1 MGTNKRLEDLTAYK
15 GVLPY
20 ASELFGVYQPLI
32 GWKSKRTQQW
42 LSNNNGGPGSELLS
56 RLIPLFETR
65 DKIEFNADCN
75 INLDLLNLAEL
86 RRPKLLPQR
95 GIVLQSIREKIELW
109 IRETNRKPTK
119 LDDWRAIITEEA
131 LSGRVEE
138 GALVKVLKFYR
149 ENSIVFC
156 KTLRSALDGARA
168 AVFMNEQL
176 AEKTNQHAIKVAI
189 EEEEAVAS
197 ILFML
202 LKFDAQKELDEIF
215 FEQVTIDS
223 ETGFKNIL
231 ERKSKDF
238 PDPFL
243 SFDPK
248 NGTKDVS
255 ISPLGIVHLFRQYFF
270 ELDTFLGTPVGHFW
284 LSPGSTLELIETSTR
299 RTLVEKTTEVSQ
311 ERIQKAEKTTTDQ
324 DDISTAVK
332 QDNKDDLKLGV
343 TATVNQSW
351 GTGNASASASLNM
364 DKTQQTARETTHK
377 RMRQQ
382 SEKVSTEMKESYKT
396 TLRTVTEST
405 DVNSK
410 RYVIANTS
418 NDLLNYEFRRKMRQV
433 GVQVQDIG
441 SYLCWETFV
450 DDPGNDLGLANLI
463 HLAKPADLLPLPSRH
478 KKQPPPNQRIPFSIP
493 VVWDFGDNTFY
504 NFKGLRK
511 ESITKFC
518 QIPDGYEIV
527 PPREKYEDIFPL
539 YQISGS
545 GEDFHG
551 IWAFGGKYDSATK
564 EIEVGVVIYTEL
576 NWDERVDFAVGGTI
590 EVRPG
595 KTILDAIALENSTV
609 DDKITEATIANTE
622 KERVASITAI
632 QERIEQA
639 RSIKKRDSF
648 DLREEER
655 IIIYRRL
662 IEALMTDNQ
671 YRGADTKTRHTL
683 SVLINTIFDIDKML
697 YFVAPEWWRPIVRRM
712 VSASQLSA
720 NLTGSIVPWD
730 GEQNRIDNYLI
741 TSKSDPAPMGASL
754 GWLLQLDGDDL
765 RNAFLNAPWVK
776 TVIPIRPGKEQA
788 ALVWLKGAGVEG
800 ADGLENDYA
809 AVNQAELDEINQKL
823 GRSIGT
829 KVTILDALEYL
840 CETVAS
846 KDKESRGVKSYPM
859 TEINDDNKVSAT
871 PIEKVYEHGFY
882 PLRGGFRVQPDDP
895 NVDSNNKDKN
905 FQVFDQWVEVVP
917 TDQIVPVK
925 VEYDP
930 RTGRQR

>member
-1 MGTNKRLEDLTAYK
+1 M
-15 GVLPY
+15 P
-20 ASELFGVYQPLI
+20 AS
-32 GWKSKRTQQW
+32 
-42 LSNNNGGPGSELLS
+42 
-56 RLIPLFETR
+56 
-65 DKIEFNADCN
+65 
-75 INLDLLNLAEL
+75 
-86 RRPKLLPQR
+86 
-95 GIVLQSIREKIELW
+95 
-109 IRETNRKPTK
+109 
-119 LDDWRAIITEEA
+119 
-131 LSGRVEE
+131 
-138 GALVKVLKFYR
+138 
-149 ENSIVFC
+149 
-156 KTLRSALDGARA
+156 
-168 AVFMNEQL
+168 
-176 AEKTNQHAIKVAI
+176 
-189 EEEEAVAS
+189 
-197 ILFML
+197 
-202 LKFDAQKELDEIF
+202 
-215 FEQVTIDS
+215 
-223 ETGFKNIL
+223 
-231 ERKSKDF
+231 
-238 PDPFL
+238 
-243 SFDPK
+243 
-248 NGTKDVS
+248 
-255 ISPLGIVHLFRQYFF
+255 
-270 ELDTFLGTPVGHFW
+270 
-284 LSPGSTLELIETSTR
+284 R
-299 RTLVEKTTEVSQ
+299 RT
-311 ERIQKAEKTTTDQ
+311 
-324 DDISTAVK
+324 
-332 QDNKDDLKLGV
+332 
-343 TATVNQSW
+343 
-351 GTGNASASASLNM
+351 
-364 DKTQQTARETTHK
+364 
-377 RMRQQ
+377 
-382 SEKVSTEMKESYKT
+382 
-396 TLRTVTEST
+396 
-405 DVNSK
+405 
-410 RYVIANTS
+410 
-418 NDLLNYEFRRKMRQV
+418 
-433 GVQVQDIG
+433 
-441 SYLCWETFV
+441 
-450 DDPGNDLGLANLI
+450 
-463 HLAKPADLLPLPSRH
+463 RH
-478 KKQPPPNQRIPFSIP
+478 
-493 VVWDFGDNTFY
+493 
-504 NFKGLRK
+504 
-511 ESITKFC
+511 
-518 QIPDGYEIV
+518 